1 MATRSAEFMR
11 DWFADDYSSI
21 NASANGSFFE
31 RYTHAAMEP
40 PWSHGMAF
48 PNVLEVGANRG
59 EHIPYVHH
67 EFHRYI
73 ASDIEPPQLLAEV
86 AADPRIEPLACDIA
100 ALPARDQTF
109 DRVVVT
115 CVLHHVESPY
125 DAAFE
130 LRRVTRV
137 GGLLTI
143 LVPND
148 PGAAYRWGKAL
159 TTGRYA
165 RKSGRS
171 RQSALADAIGHHN
184 HYRSIRIQLR
194 EAFRD
199 DAVSVRWLP
208 FRVPAVELNAF
219 TVWNIRRLS

>member
-1 MATRSAEFMR
+1 MTAPPEARPERKWATSPRGYAEAHGHSQR
-11 DWFADDYSSI
+11 GIGGLVHWSDYSSI

-115 CVLHHVESPY
+115 CVLRHIRAPTTPLSTATSGAP
-125 DAAFE
+125 
-130 LRRVTRV
+130 RRR
-137 GGLLTI
+137 
-143 LVPND
+143 
-148 PGAAYRWGKAL
+148 
-159 TTGRYA
+159 
-165 RKSGRS
+165 
-171 RQSALADAIGHHN
+171 LADYPGSE
-184 HYRSIRIQLR
+184 RIRG
-194 EAFRD
+194 
-199 DAVSVRWLP
+199 
-208 FRVPAVELNAF
+208 
-219 TVWNIRRLS
+219 RRTGGAKL